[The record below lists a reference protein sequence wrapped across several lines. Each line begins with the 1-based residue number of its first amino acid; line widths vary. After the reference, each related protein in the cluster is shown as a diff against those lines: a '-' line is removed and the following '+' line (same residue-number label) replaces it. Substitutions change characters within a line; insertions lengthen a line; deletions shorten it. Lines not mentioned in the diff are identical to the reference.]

1 MTDQRCSRQRQHSA
15 SANFESS
22 YSGSSDES
30 SYSASSDKSLEE
42 STCIIPDPTM
52 SWYPPGSLP
61 STSSTYD
68 ITADCTQYDSQENDS
83 VVVHNARNANS
94 SFNLD
99 DSQKAAVLS
108 CLDTRECHHQIS
120 VKLIWG
126 PPRTRKTKTVGSL
139 LFVLF
144 RMKFRTLTCAPTN
157 IAVLGVATRLMSLV
171 RKSFQYDT
179 YGLGDIVLFCN
190 WEKAKIDD
198 HEDLIDVFLDYC
210 ISILA
215 SCFALMFGWNNNVE
229 SMICLLEDAELLYQ
243 LYLEKE
249 KTKNY
254 KNEDDNEEDEKKE
267 IIFGIRKV
275 NNNQDNEGSIYDQ
288 DLKDTDK
295 IKKKIRRR
303 QLFKH

>member
-1 MTDQRCSRQRQHSA
+1 MCIHNNSPMHTPHRLIAIVRPRKFTYQRKEKRRRISRL
-15 SANFESS
+15 
-22 YSGSSDES
+22 
-30 SYSASSDKSLEE
+30 DKFNERRPLE
-42 STCIIPDPTM
+42 STEFKVET
-52 SWYPPGSLP
+52 
-61 STSSTYD
+61 
-68 ITADCTQYDSQENDS
+68 DCTQYDSQENDS

-99 DSQKAAVLS
+99 DSQKADVLS

-144 RMKFRTLTCAPTN
+144 RMKCRTLTCAPTN

-179 YGLGDIVLFCN
+179 YGLGDIVSFCN
-190 WEKAKIDD
+190 GEKAKIDD

-210 ISILA
+210 ISVLA
-215 SCFALMFGWNNNVE
+215 SCFALMSGWNNSVE

-243 LYLEKE
+243 LYLEK
-249 KTKNY
+249 KR
-254 KNEDDNEEDEKKE
+254 
-267 IIFGIRKV
+267 RK
-275 NNNQDNEGSIYDQ
+275 I
-288 DLKDTDK
+288 TRMRMTM
-295 IKKKIRRR
+295 RRMR
-303 QLFKH
+303 RKR